1 MTQRSDHETDAA
13 CEKAYRR
20 GYAYGVQT
28 MMSAIVD
35 KLSKAER
42 QSFEAWFCRRSD
54 TVVTGHWQ
62 LSPTRTATL
71 VIAHGQRNHIW
82 CEPRHGRHLENMKA
96 KLIKELLHDR
106 DPTFLGGGNRC
117 RVVTRQTR
125 TR

>member
-42 QSFEAWFCRRSD
+42 QSFEVWFCRRSD
-54 TVVTGHWQ
+54 TVVTGHRQ

-71 VIAHGQRNHIW
+71 VTAHGQRNLVRATPWSPSRKYESEIDQRASARSRSNL
-82 CEPRHGRHLENMKA
+82 PRRRKQM
-96 KLIKELLHDR
+96 
-106 DPTFLGGGNRC
+106 
-117 RVVTRQTR
+117 
-125 TR
+125 